1 MKDAMVENISF
12 KTAGQMIYDLDAS
25 ILDEDTRRAVLECI
39 KSQKQAAGDAIAAFQ
54 VSDNALEETSE
65 ERLTQILAAG
75 DDIHGI
81 ASDRS
86 ISNVISFG
94 LKKITDAVS
103 SEKVKADRRR
113 VDELFSR
120 VLKSV
125 FESKVPITTSSS
137 GHFWYPAGSYMGWH
151 TNSRVPGWRVYINYA
166 EEPGKSFFRYRDP
179 LTKEIVTLHD
189 KEWNLRIFR
198 ITSEQPIWHTVYSD
212 TNRFSFGYM
221 VHQKKAPANGLS
233 GMFRKLFG

>member
-1 MKDAMVENISF
+1 MKAAVAEKIPF
-12 KTAGQMIYDLDAS
+12 KTASKMIYDLDAS
-25 ILDEDTRRAVLECI
+25 ILDEATRHAVLACI
-39 KSQKQAAGDAIAAFQ
+39 KSQKDAAEDAIAAFQ
-54 VSDNALEETSE
+54 PSAIALEETSE
-65 ERLTQILAAG
+65 QRLSRILEDG

-94 LKKITDAVS
+94 LKKISDAVAS
-103 SEKVKADRRR
+103 DKVKADRRK
-113 VDELFSR
+113 VDELFSSI
-120 VLKSV
+120 LNAV
-125 FESKVPITTSSS
+125 FDSGAPLSISSS

-179 LTKEIVTLHD
+179 LTKEIVTLQD
-189 KEWNLRIFR
+189 KEWNLRVFR

-221 VHQKKAPANGLS
+221 VHQKVPANKLS
-233 GMFRKLFG
+233 RVFRKLFG

>member
-1 MKDAMVENISF
+1 MKDVMAEKIPF
-12 KTAGQMIYDLDAS
+12 KTAGKMVYDLDVS
-25 ILDEDTRRAVLECI
+25 ILDEKTRHAVVECVM
-39 KSQKQAAGDAIAAFQ
+39 SQKEAAGDAISAFQ
-54 VSDNALEETSE
+54 PSDNALQETSE
-65 ERLTQILAAG
+65 ERLAQILAAG

-94 LKKITDAVS
+94 LKKITDAVY
-103 SEKVKADRRR
+103 SEKVNSDRSR
-113 VDELFSR
+113 VDQLFSEL
-120 VLKSV
+120 LKSV
-125 FESKVPITTSSS
+125 FESKAPLKVSSS

-179 LTKEIVTLHD
+179 LTKEIVTLQD

-221 VHQKKAPANGLS
+221 IHQKAPANRLS
-233 GMFRKLFG
+233 GMLRKLFG